1 MSTPADTTTAV
12 CPHCGAKLVPI
23 VYGFPAPD
31 AFEQVARG
39 EIVLGGCLMYPGAPD
54 DGCPTKGCAGP
65 DLPGHSS

>member
-1 MSTPADTTTAV
+1 MSAENTI
-12 CPHCGAKLVPI
+12 CPQCGATLVPI

-39 EIVLGGCLMYPGAPD
+39 EIVLGGCMMYPGAPD

-65 DLPGHSS
+65 HIEALLSER